1 MRELHGDLT
10 DALGCYQQVLALQAD
25 HLEALQASADL
36 LLRLD
41 RFDEALDVLTVL
53 RAGPSRT
60 VAVSARAGELFT
72 RQRRYEAALG
82 AWAEVLSE
90 RPRDLQALLGRARGL
105 AALGREAE
113 ALEAW
118 AVVLQV
124 NDVTSETLS
133 DASRWTLDALPRAQL
148 EARVERARLTAKVD
162 AEAARAAFEA
172 IFAADLRELTSV
184 VSPVNVPALL
194 EDSAVAREA
203 LARVE
208 ARQPEVANA
217 WRFTAGLWAEAGVPE
232 RALASARKALAIAE
246 RSPQNDEKHSMAT
259 DQATCGSAL
268 LALGRPR
275 EALIAFELSLTLW
288 PEYVPAKQGRAQ
300 ARSMLDR

>member
-1 MRELHGDLT
+1 MQMVENSPI
-10 DALGCYQQVLALQAD
+10 V
-25 HLEALQASADL
+25 EDL
-36 LLRLD
+36 LWLYEISLAIGQSLDARQTGRDFLRILVA
-41 RFDEALDVLTVL
+41 RRHLIGAAIWWKDEDTGTL
-53 RAGPSRT
+53 
-60 VAVSARAGELFT
+60 ELI
-72 RQRRYEAALG
+72 
-82 AWAEVLSE
+82 
-90 RPRDLQALLGRARGL
+90 
-105 AALGREAE
+105 
-113 ALEAW
+113 
-118 AVVLQV
+118 
-124 NDVTSETLS
+124 
-133 DASRWTLDALPRAQL
+133 DALPRAQL